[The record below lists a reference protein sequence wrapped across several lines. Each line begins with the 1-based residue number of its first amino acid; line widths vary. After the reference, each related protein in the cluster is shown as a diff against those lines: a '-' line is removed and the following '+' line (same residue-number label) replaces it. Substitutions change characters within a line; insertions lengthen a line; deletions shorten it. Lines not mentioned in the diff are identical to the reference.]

1 MQVNV
6 IKPVEKTKEK
16 IKVCAYARVSTE
28 EDEQENSLENQ
39 RDYYEKLIRSNPA
52 YEYVD
57 IYYDFGISGY
67 KEKRLGFQKMLADA
81 RAGKIDLILTKSISR
96 MSRNTVAMLKAV
108 RELQSIGVGIFFE
121 LQNMNTLSGEGELML
136 SIYSAFAQ
144 AESDDCSKNAYMT
157 YKRKFEAGIP
167 AVRLHECYGY
177 RMDGNGEL
185 ALDEHEAYV
194 VRKIYEFALAGLNP
208 SEIARYLNKNGIKT
222 AKGKKWICSSVF
234 RVLRNEIYKGDVMM
248 QKTYLDA
255 DRVRHKNRGQKDR
268 YYLADNHIPIVDSD
282 DWNTVQEI
290 LDDRSLA
297 LKEKVMPK
305 AEGMGDSHSTY
316 PLTGM
321 LYCPKCGGMLH
332 HKFGNGKKNV
342 YWSCSTWIK
351 KGRGQ
356 CSGISVPDTV
366 ADAWEVK
373 EPSTVLVTED
383 DFGRKHYSIVLKAEY
398 EKRKDCPYEPK
409 KRTAKYSHS
418 TYPLSGKLYCS
429 KCGSLMH
436 HQGGW
441 NNKEFWWCGKRVK
454 QGADACAGVRVPAA
468 VADTWEF
475 EGCVYVTE
483 GEDENGKK
491 CYGYQSKSEDD
502 GNGCEG

>member
-16 IKVCAYARVSTE
+16 LKVCAYARVSTE

-39 RDYYEKLIRSNPA
+39 RDYYEKLIRSNPS

-57 IYYDFGISGY
+57 VYYDFGISGY
-67 KEKRLGFQKMLADA
+67 REKRPGFQKMLADA

-177 RMDGNGEL
+177 RLDSNGNL
-185 ALDEHEAYV
+185 ALDEREAYV
-194 VRKIYEFALAGLNP
+194 VRKIYESALAGITP
-208 SEIARYLNKNGIKT
+208 SEIARYLNGRGIKT
-222 AKGKKWICSSVF
+222 AKGKEWICSGIF
-234 RVLRNEIYKGDVMM
+234 RILRNEIYKGDVMM

-255 DRVRHKNRGQKDR
+255 DRIRHKNRGERDR
-268 YYLADNHIPIVDSD
+268 YYIADNHIPIVDSD
-282 DWNTVQEI
+282 DWNAVQEI
-290 LDDRSLA
+290 LDDRSIA
-297 LKEKVMPK
+297 LKEGTKPK
-305 AEGMGDSHSTY
+305 EVTGDSHNSY
-316 PLTGM
+316 PLTGK
-321 LYCPKCGGMLH
+321 LYCPKCGKMLH
-332 HKFGNGKKNV
+332 HHYGYGRKNI
-342 YWSCSTWIK
+342 YWKCSTWLK
-351 KGRGQ
+351 KGRNQ
-356 CSGISVPDTV
+356 CSGISVPEEV
-366 ADAWEVK
+366 ADQWTVLE
-373 EPSTVLVTED
+373 ESTVLEKVDE
-383 DFGRKHYSIVLKAEY
+383 FGRSHYSIIPKKEY
-398 EKRKDCPYEPK
+398 EKRKDCPYK
-409 KRTAKYSHS
+409 VQKQKGKYSHS
-418 TYPLSGKLYCS
+418 TYPLSGRLYCS

-441 NNKEFWWCGKRVK
+441 NGKEFWWCGKRVK
-454 QGADACAGVRVPAA
+454 KGRDACEGVRVPAT

-483 GEDENGKK
+483 GEDEDGQK
-491 CYGYQSKSEDD
+491 CYGYQSKPKDD
-502 GNGCEG
+502 NI